1 MSCGEK
7 PVLQSQHEKPLD
19 FAASQATSGS
29 ANPRYQSKSIKQLE
43 SESGKKTNSES
54 PVSTRKGRKRMC
66 PGERGHENENEI
78 EVSIENLLIGSK
90 VGRKY
95 SFQNKYKSCN
105 MYIAGKLM
113 KYIFG
118 CLFASM

>member
-1 MSCGEK
+1 M
-7 PVLQSQHEKPLD
+7 QSQHEKPLD
-19 FAASQATSGS
+19 SAASQATSGS